1 MIIAI
6 DGPAGSGKS
15 STTKIVAAKLGIM
28 YLDTGAM
35 YRAVTLK
42 ALRLNIHYSDDNAL
56 DGMMRDTVI
65 AFKGIP
71 PDVRIIM
78 DGEDV
83 SVAVRTDD
91 VTKSVADY
99 CASYNIRKSLVDQ
112 QRNFAVGRSLVCEGR
127 DISTVVFPKAEIKI
141 FMSASLKERAKRR
154 QKDFAAMGISKSI
167 EELMREMAI
176 RDQCD
181 LTRSN
186 GPLIKVDDAID
197 MDTTGMTFNEQ
208 TEFIVEK
215 VKSVMMGTALKFV

>member
-83 SVAVRTDD
+83 SVAVRTDE
-91 VTKSVADY
+91 VTKNVADY

-176 RDQCD
+176 RDQSD